1 MKKAKEK
8 PPDQSKRL
16 EAMNN
21 NQNKNQE
28 YLLVY

>member
-8 PPDQSKRL
+8 PPDQKQRL